1 MKKFLVIIIIFFL
14 FIFFLFSQKQEPIAK
29 PEVKILNTPTPIIIP
44 KTDIKST
51 GINKNALFIPDWT
64 LSNDSIDNDY
74 DQYIYFGINTS
85 LDGIE
90 KNDISFKKINTFL
103 SSIPNSKS
111 KILTLKMLDDK
122 INSKLL
128 TDKNFQTIIAN
139 ESSDIAKSSG
149 FDGILLDFELK
160 ALSFDTVIK
169 NVSDISENF
178 AQIIHKNN
186 LKFYM
191 TIYGDTFYNLKPY
204 DLATISKNTDGIYIM
219 AYGFHK
225 SRGNPGPNFP
235 FTDLKDGY
243 DFKIMI
249 SDFEKKVHASKL
261 TIVFGLFGYD
271 WIVDDKNQSISTA
284 TALSYITIKQK
295 FLDKCDFK
303 DCEVVKDKESAET
316 KVIYEDKDGQKH
328 IVWFEDPN
336 SVSIKENYAKSQGV
350 SSFATWAYSYF

>member
-1 MKKFLVIIIIFFL
+1 MKKFWVIIIIFFL
-14 FIFFLFSQKQEPIAK
+14 FIFFLFSQKQQPIVN
-29 PEVKILNTPTPIIIP
+29 PEVKISNTPTPIIIP
-44 KTDIKST
+44 KTEIKST
-51 GINKNALFIPDWT
+51 DIRQALFVPDWT
-64 LSNDSIDNDY
+64 FSKNAIDENY
-74 DQYIYFGINTS
+74 DQYIYFGINTN

-90 KNDISFKKINTFL
+90 KNDISFEKINTFL
-103 SSIPNSKS
+103 SSVPISKS
-111 KILTLKMLDDK
+111 KILTVKMLDDK

-128 TDKNFQTIIAN
+128 TDKNFQIAIAN
-139 ESSDIAKSSG
+139 ESSNVAKQNE

-169 NVSDISENF
+169 NVSDISKTF

-204 DLATISKNTDGIYIM
+204 DLAAISKNIDGIYIM
-219 AYGFHK
+219 AYDFHK

-235 FTDLKDGY
+235 FTDTKDGY
-243 DFKIMI
+243 DFKVMI
-249 SDFEKKVHASKL
+249 SDFEKKVHVSKL

-271 WIVDDKNQSISTA
+271 WTVDDKNQSISTA

-303 DCEVVKDKESAET
+303 DCEIVKDKESAESKIT
-316 KVIYEDKDGQKH
+316 YEDKDGQKH
-328 IVWFEDPN
+328 IIWFEDPN
-336 SVSIKENYAKSQGV
+336 SVSIKENYAKSQGI
-350 SSFATWAYSYF
+350 SFFATWAYSYF